1 MSLVEQLDQDVK
13 EAMKAK
19 NESVLSALRLV
30 RSAFK
35 NKQIDL
41 GHPLTESEAQAV
53 LKTLVKQYRDALV
66 DFTTAGRTDLMETQ
80 QTEIALLEKY
90 LPAQM
95 SEAEIEPIVQKII
108 ADLQATP
115 KDMGRVMGLAVKEVA
130 GRADG
135 TAVKTV
141 VEKLLK

>member
-1 MSLVEQLDQDVK
+1 MSFVEQLDQDVK

-30 RSAFK
+30 RSAIK

-41 GHPLTESEAQAV
+41 GHPLEDVEAQAV

-66 DFTTAGRTDLMETQ
+66 DFTTAGRTDLMEKQ
-80 QTEIALLEKY
+80 QAEITLLEKY

-95 SEAEIEPIVQKII
+95 SEAEIEAIVQKVI
-108 ADLQATP
+108 AELQATP
-115 KDMGRVMGLAVKEVA
+115 KDMGRVMGLSVKEVA

-135 TAVKTV
+135 SLVKAA

>member
-1 MSLVEQLDQDVK
+1 MSFVEQLDQDVK

-30 RSAFK
+30 RSAIK

-41 GHPLTESEAQAV
+41 GHPLTDAEAQAV

-66 DFTTAGRTDLMETQ
+66 DFTTAGRTDLMEKQ
-80 QTEIALLEKY
+80 QAEITLLEKY

-95 SEAEIEPIVQKII
+95 SEAEIEVIVQKVIT
-108 ADLQATP
+108 DLQATP
-115 KDMGRVMGLAVKEVA
+115 KDMGRVMGTAVKEVA

-135 TAVKTV
+135 SLVKAA